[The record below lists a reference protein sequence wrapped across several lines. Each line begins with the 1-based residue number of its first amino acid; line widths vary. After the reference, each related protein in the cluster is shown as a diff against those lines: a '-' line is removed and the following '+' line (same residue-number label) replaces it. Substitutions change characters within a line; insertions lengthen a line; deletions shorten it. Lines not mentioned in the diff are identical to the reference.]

1 MISDCQVFGGRKGWI
16 GRDRGFL
23 GQWKYSDVI
32 LLLELIVLIAT
43 KYTVVENWHRTYK
56 NFNHNKA
63 LSVQTWCPFSTDHV
77 EKSLIQTLKHAHTLF
92 HTHRD
97 TLKFFLLVT
106 VCWEQYI
113 LLFQIYGTPSVLFPV
128 VSGKKQSNYKEY
140 TLFPGHRQLWW
151 K

>member
-63 LSVQTWCPFSTDHV
+63 LSVQTWCPFSTDHFG
-77 EKSLIQTLKHAHTLF
+77 KKPYSDLKTHILF

-97 TLKFFLLVT
+97 TLKSLLLFT